1 MCDNDNNLA
10 YLPSSKEAF
19 LYVGPDDT
27 TNIHVSNIFPI
38 TTTSRQSVKV
48 IFLIN
53 KEVCIVDHD

>member
-27 TNIHVSNIFPI
+27 TNIHVSKNFPI
-38 TTTSRQSVKV
+38 TSTSRQSVKV
-48 IFLIN
+48 IFPMD
-53 KEVCIVDHD
+53 KEVCTVDHD